1 MAKRIRYFD
10 VAKGLL
16 ILLLL
21 VSHYSS
27 ARRRLDVSNDLF
39 FLFDSWQFIF
49 RAFFMQ
55 AFFIISGYCSNFNK
69 PFKAFFGAQV
79 KQIMVPWIC
88 FELLSALIYTIQ
100 SRDLSMS
107 GFFSIIFNKT
117 WTIYWFL
124 NALFFS
130 KIVVWIINKVTQ
142 NHQYLIITTLFLF
155 LLGITINQYNIGH
168 NIFCIRESLGSA
180 FFVAIGLVLKNNPSI
195 YSILKKVCVYIYPI
209 ILLLLTLFSVKIP
222 VFAAGMHVTITQVP
236 IFLITSLTGSLACL
250 RICELIK
257 HSTFLEFFGIASLVV
272 YCTHFWGLK
281 PLVDF
286 FYTQMNPITPMY
298 FIPYYGLIY
307 LSEILFCW
315 LMVKIFRLKYLKWCT
330 GAF

>member
-1 MAKRIRYFD
+1 MTKRIQYFD
-10 VAKGLL
+10 IAKGLL

-21 VSHYSS
+21 ISHYSS

-39 FLFDSWQFIF
+39 SLFDSWQFIF

-142 NHQYLIITTLFLF
+142 NHQYFIIITLFLF
-155 LLGITINQYNIGH
+155 ILAITINQFNIGR
-168 NIFCIRESLGSA
+168 NIFCIRESLGSVL
-180 FFVAIGLVLKNNPSI
+180 FVAVGCVLKNRPSF
-195 YSILKKVCVYIYPI
+195 YFFLKKHCVLIYPI
-209 ILLLLTLFSVKIP
+209 ILLLLCLLGKKIP

-236 IFLITSLTGSLACL
+236 IFLLTSLTGTFACL
-250 RICELIK
+250 RICELIN
-257 HSTFLEFFGIASLVV
+257 HSTFLEFFGKASLIV

-286 FYTQMNPITPMY
+286 FYTQMNPITPLY
-298 FIPYYGLIY
+298 FILYYGLIY
-307 LSEILFCW
+307 LFEIIFCW
-315 LMVKIFRLKYLKWCT
+315 LMVKLFRLKYLKWCT